1 METIEIWRFSRVEKK
16 KIRYYKYSANKVY
29 GIRGSKEREFFV
41 LSYDDKPLLRIE
53 ADDKGQ
59 LPGPDG
65 ILYFDGFNALRKLHK
80 YATRIIKKRK
90 FLNISWQIN
99 IDIKDIVFLP
109 ILIYL
114 FLRAIL
120 G

>member
-53 ADDKGQ
+53 ADDK
-59 LPGPDG
+59 
-65 ILYFDGFNALRKLHK
+65 
-80 YATRIIKKRK
+80 
-90 FLNISWQIN
+90 
-99 IDIKDIVFLP
+99 
-109 ILIYL
+109 
-114 FLRAIL
+114 
-120 G
+120 